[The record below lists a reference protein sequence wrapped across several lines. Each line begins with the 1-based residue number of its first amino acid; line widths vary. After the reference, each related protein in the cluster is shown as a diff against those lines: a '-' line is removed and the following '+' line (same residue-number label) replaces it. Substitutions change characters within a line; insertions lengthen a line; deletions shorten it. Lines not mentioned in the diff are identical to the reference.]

1 MEVMDAVVPSVTS
14 TIDEMNDE
22 MNDDSPTVEETYE
35 ITTSRKRTIR
45 TSYKI
50 QEVSLK
56 KMTIFFIIGAIKK
69 KEKKLSDKVYCT

>member
-1 MEVMDAVVPSVTS
+1 MDAVVPSVTS

-50 QEVSLK
+50 QEVS
-56 KMTIFFIIGAIKK
+56 
-69 KEKKLSDKVYCT
+69 